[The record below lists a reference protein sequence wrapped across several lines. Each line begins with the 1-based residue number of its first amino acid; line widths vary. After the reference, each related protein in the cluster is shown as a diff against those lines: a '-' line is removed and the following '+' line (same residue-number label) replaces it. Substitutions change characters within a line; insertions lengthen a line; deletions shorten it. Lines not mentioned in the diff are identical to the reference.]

1 MEEAQKRACLKYQQ
15 RLKTKGI
22 RQHAFWLTD
31 TQFDILRAILKA
43 LKLIDLSQV
52 VNLDV
57 DEESKTIK
65 LIENKAEKL
74 PAESDSQSEII
85 GDTTNEQN

>member
-43 LKLIDLSQV
+43 LKLIDLSQITS
-52 VNLDV
+52 LDV
-57 DEESKTIK
+57 DEQTKTIR
-65 LIENKAEKL
+65 LIEKNRENL
-74 PAESDSQSEII
+74 PTESESTTEMMGDSEN
-85 GDTTNEQN
+85 D

>member
-43 LKLIDLSQV
+43 LKLIDLSQITS
-52 VNLDV
+52 LDV
-57 DEESKTIK
+57 DEQTKTIR
-65 LIENKAEKL
+65 LIEKNRENL
-74 PAESDSQSEII
+74 PTESESTTKMM
-85 GDTTNEQN
+85 GDTEND

>member
-43 LKLIDLSQV
+43 LKLIDLSQIIS
-52 VNLDV
+52 LDI
-57 DEESKTIK
+57 DEQTKTIR
-65 LIENKAEKL
+65 LIEKNRENL
-74 PAESDSQSEII
+74 PTESESATKMM
-85 GDTTNEQN
+85 GDTEND

>member
-43 LKLIDLSQV
+43 LKLIDLSQITS
-52 VNLDV
+52 LDV
-57 DEESKTIK
+57 DEQTKTIR
-65 LIENKAEKL
+65 LIEKNRENLPTENESTNKM
-74 PAESDSQSEII
+74 I
-85 GDTTNEQN
+85 GDTTND

>member
-43 LKLIDLSQV
+43 LKLIDLRQITS
-52 VNLDV
+52 LDV
-57 DEESKTIK
+57 DEQTKTIR
-65 LIENKAEKL
+65 LIEKNRENL
-74 PAESDSQSEII
+74 PTESESTTKMMGDSEN
-85 GDTTNEQN
+85 D

>member
-1 MEEAQKRACLKYQQ
+1 MDESQKRACLKYQQ

-52 VNLDV
+52 TSLDV
-57 DEESKTIK
+57 DEQAKTIR
-65 LIENKAEKL
+65 LIEKNRENL
-74 PAESDSQSEII
+74 TAESESTTKTI
-85 GDTTNEQN
+85 GDTQND

>member
-43 LKLIDLSQV
+43 LKLIDLSQITS
-52 VNLDV
+52 LDV
-57 DEESKTIK
+57 DEQTKTIR
-65 LIENKAEKL
+65 LIEKNRENL
-74 PAESDSQSEII
+74 PTESESTTKMMGDSEN
-85 GDTTNEQN
+85 D

>member
-1 MEEAQKRACLKYQQ
+1 MDESQKRACLKYQQ

-43 LKLIDLSQV
+43 LKLIDLSQITS
-52 VNLDV
+52 LDV
-57 DEESKTIK
+57 DEQTKTIR
-65 LIENKAEKL
+65 LIEKNRENLPTESESTTKMMGDAEN
-74 PAESDSQSEII
+74 D
-85 GDTTNEQN
+85 

>member
-22 RQHAFWLTD
+22 RQHTFWLTD

-43 LKLIDLSQV
+43 LKLIDLSQITS
-52 VNLDV
+52 LDV
-57 DEESKTIK
+57 NEQTKTIR
-65 LIENKAEKL
+65 LIEKNRENL
-74 PAESDSQSEII
+74 PTESESTTEMMGDSEN
-85 GDTTNEQN
+85 D

>member
-43 LKLIDLSQV
+43 LKLIDLSQITS
-52 VNLDV
+52 LDV
-57 DEESKTIK
+57 DEQAKTIR
-65 LIENKAEKL
+65 LIEKNRENL
-74 PAESDSQSEII
+74 PAESELTTKII
-85 GDTTNEQN
+85 GDSEND